1 MRDMQVIDQIYNL
14 TNRFLDFI
22 DELAD
27 KIVTHSDYAHLFYL
41 HQKVSAHIKEL
52 KLTRGFSDYNANPIK
67 IIEQL
72 KHIIGAANE
81 MIEKHKEVID
91 FKDEAISLLVMLELS
106 EGDFLNE

>member
-1 MRDMQVIDQIYNL
+1 MRDMQTIDKIHSL

-27 KIVTHSDYAHLFYL
+27 KIVTHSDYVHLFYL
-41 HQKVSAHIKEL
+41 HQKVSVHIKEL
-52 KLTRGFSDYNANPIK
+52 ELTRSFSDYNANPVK
-67 IIEQL
+67 ITEQL

-81 MIEKHKEVID
+81 MIENHKEVID

-106 EGDFLNE
+106 EGIS